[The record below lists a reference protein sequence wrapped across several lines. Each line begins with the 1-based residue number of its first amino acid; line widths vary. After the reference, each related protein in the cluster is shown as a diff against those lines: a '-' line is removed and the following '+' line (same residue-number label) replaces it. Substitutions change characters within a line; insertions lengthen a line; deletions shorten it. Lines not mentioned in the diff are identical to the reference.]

1 MARMAELTEA
11 HMIIAHTMR
20 AALEATIDD
29 AMMNT
34 VQAAHSAGLSQDTAA
49 AILMGALASS
59 MVAMSSARVASA
71 NGITINDQDDNAASY
86 EGMTVEQVHNA
97 NRLCMQSLIL
107 AFRLLVPK
115 QMDVIMSASIRLSG
129 GSEMVGVTM
138 QRLNEEL
145 KDGNV

>member
-1 MARMAELTEA
+1 MSEA

-71 NGITINDQDDNAASY
+71 NGTPINDQENDPAAY
-86 EGMTVEQVHNA
+86 ATMTVEQVHNA
-97 NRLCMQSLIL
+97 NRMCMQSLIL
-107 AFRLLVPK
+107 AFRQLVPN
-115 QMDVIMSASIRLSG
+115 QMEIIVKAATRVGG

-145 KDGNV
+145 KDG